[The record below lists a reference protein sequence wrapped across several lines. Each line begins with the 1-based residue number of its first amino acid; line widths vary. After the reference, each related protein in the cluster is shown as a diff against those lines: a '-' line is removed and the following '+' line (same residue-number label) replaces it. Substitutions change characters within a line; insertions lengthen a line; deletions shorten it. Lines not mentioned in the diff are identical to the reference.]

1 MAIRRK
7 WIYAGLGWAALVVAS
22 ITAISLYDTPARTLR
37 SVLQIEELPA
47 SVSNVK
53 CVVPL
58 VMTDDLASC
67 SFQVE
72 PYDMVSTLVGWRF
85 SGENERGNSLDFAY
99 DPADLTQ
106 FKVDYIYRADKDQ
119 FGPAGGHVI
128 VVIDKDRRNALV
140 DLYIE

>member
-1 MAIRRK
+1 MI
-7 WIYAGLGWAALVVAS
+7 AS
-22 ITAISLYDTPARTLR
+22 VTSIVLYDTSERTLR
-37 SVLQIEELPA
+37 SVLQIEKLPK
-47 SVSNVK
+47 SVNNVK

-72 PYDMVSTLVGWRF
+72 PSDLVSTLAGWRF
-85 SGENERGNSLDFAY
+85 SGAKERGNSLDFAS
-99 DPADLTQ
+99 DPSDLTQ
-106 FKVDYIYRADKDQ
+106 FKVDYIYRADGDQ